1 MVAAKSTDARLNE
14 HDRQIAAI
22 RKLLLTGMKLLVNVE
37 KTMDRLSGE
46 HLQMRKDLRELR
58 AAQRVTEQ
66 RLQGLIAALQRGGN
80 GHRK

>member
-1 MVAAKSTDARLNE
+1 
-14 HDRQIAAI
+14 
-22 RKLLLTGMKLLVNVE
+22 MKLLVNVE